1 MTMRDFFRAH
11 FLLAQKTVL
20 SALPFHFIPALRER
34 LAAAL
39 QSLAQKR
46 LFIYPTQSNSRRR
59 LSWQMKPFLRPPHRV
74 TTCMYS
80 QCRIRP

>member
-46 LFIYPTQSNSRRR
+46 LFIYPT
-59 LSWQMKPFLRPPHRV
+59 
-74 TTCMYS
+74 
-80 QCRIRP
+80 